1 MGATTSGGSPSCASS
16 LAVRRY
22 MCPLGVMCVRYMCPL
37 FIYME
42 LSVYMELS
50 RLSGRL
56 YGDSGRLCGTT
67 LLAEHTVRHI
77 DAAPAGRGERVHK
90 GDIEQQR

>member
-1 MGATTSGGSPSCASS
+1 MSSSCAMGATTSGGSPSCASS

-67 LLAEHTVRHI
+67 LLLEPI
-77 DAAPAGRGERVHK
+77 GGKEIIL
-90 GDIEQQR
+90 G